1 MNMVLFFFSHTISKS
16 SWIQMYIYWKYEW
29 YMAFLQTAT
38 LEDNVVT
45 LTTKQLDIA
54 NVSSF
59 VLLSIIVFA
68 QLALPII
75 INKKW

>member
-1 MNMVLFFFSHTISKS
+1 MFYKFIDKRIDYMIQNGWVEEVRVLVNN
-16 SWIQMYIYWKYEW
+16 
-29 YMAFLQTAT
+29 
-38 LEDNVVT
+38 NVAN

-54 NVSSF
+54 NVSSS

-75 INKKW
+75 INKK

>member
-1 MNMVLFFFSHTISKS
+1 MT
-16 SWIQMYIYWKYEW
+16 
-29 YMAFLQTAT
+29 FLQTAA
-38 LEDNVVT
+38 LDNNIAN
-45 LTTKQLDIA
+45 LKTKQLDIA

-75 INKKW
+75 INKK

>member
-1 MNMVLFFFSHTISKS
+1 
-16 SWIQMYIYWKYEW
+16 
-29 YMAFLQTAT
+29 MAFLQTAT

-75 INKKW
+75 INKK

>member
-1 MNMVLFFFSHTISKS
+1 
-16 SWIQMYIYWKYEW
+16 
-29 YMAFLQTAT
+29 MAFLQTAT
-38 LEDNVVT
+38 LDNNVAN

-75 INKKW
+75 MNKK

>member
-1 MNMVLFFFSHTISKS
+1 MSTVYI
-16 SWIQMYIYWKYEW
+16 YIYWKLEW

-38 LEDNVVT
+38 LDNNVAN
-45 LTTKQLDIA
+45 LKTKQLDIA